1 MLQKKW
7 DEYDEQERGI
17 VFEIEDGMSAL
28 EVQEFIEQYFNN
40 KPDGRNK
47 KLYNE
52 WKKNV
57 NQLIKEYNKKWGK
70 IYTIIK

>member
-47 KLYNE
+47 KL
-52 WKKNV
+52 
-57 NQLIKEYNKKWGK
+57 
-70 IYTIIK
+70 

>member
-7 DEYDEQERGI
+7 DNENEQENKVI
-17 VFEIEDGMSAL
+17 FEIKEGMGAL
-28 EVQEFIEQYFNN
+28 EAQEFIEEYFNN